1 MNNYEVQRKMNTQ
14 EFILRHG
21 IIAICRKVYGNELL
35 ELARALCK
43 GGVKLIEV
51 TFDQADADCCA
62 TTAENIRMLCTEM
75 GESMQIGAGTVLDT
89 EQLHCAAEAGARYI
103 IAPNANPELI
113 RETKRLGLVSIPG
126 AMTPSEIQQAHEC
139 GADFVKLFPA
149 KQLGLGYIKDIR
161 APLSH
166 IKLLATAGVNDTNL
180 RSFLEA
186 GCMGAGI
193 SGYLTDKELIR
204 AGRFDEIS
212 ERAAKLVSIFES
224 VG

>member
-35 ELARALCK
+35 GLARALCK

-75 GESMQIGAGTVLDT
+75 GESMQIGAGTVLNT

-103 IAPNANPELI
+103 IAPNTNPELI
-113 RETKRLGLVSIPG
+113 RETKQLGLVSIPG
-126 AMTPSEIQQAHEC
+126 A
-139 GADFVKLFPA
+139 
-149 KQLGLGYIKDIR
+149 
-161 APLSH
+161 
-166 IKLLATAGVNDTNL
+166 
-180 RSFLEA
+180 
-186 GCMGAGI
+186 
-193 SGYLTDKELIR
+193 
-204 AGRFDEIS
+204 
-212 ERAAKLVSIFES
+212 
-224 VG
+224 